1 MIKKEKKLAKL
12 RGRIVEL
19 GLTYED
25 VAKALGITK
34 TSFTLKMNES
44 NFWDHEIEKLV
55 EFLGISSDRID
66 EFFSPHF
73 TKNVK
78 NYTLN

>member
-1 MIKKEKKLAKL
+1 LIKKEKKLAKL

-25 VAKALGITK
+25 VAEALGITK

-66 EFFSPHF
+66 EFFFPALYEKRKKLYS
-73 TKNVK
+73 
-78 NYTLN
+78 

>member
-25 VAKALGITK
+25 VAEALGITK

-66 EFFSPHF
+66 EFFFPALYEKRKKLYS
-73 TKNVK
+73 
-78 NYTLN
+78 

>member
-25 VAKALGITK
+25 VAEALGITK

-66 EFFSPHF
+66 EFFFPALYEKRKKLCS
-73 TKNVK
+73 
-78 NYTLN
+78 